1 MFCLYLLE
9 IGIWFL
15 FLKLNVCYRVSV
27 NSDNSQQSLPRLEVS
42 NYCNLMANGV
52 DELHHSM
59 TGPRSKVHCGREVN
73 GLDGLPMTSQTANG
87 FVNSSESPKADAE
100 LDFVNNMKFVNNN
113 LDGTALEDHF
123 EDEVDGVD

>member
-1 MFCLYLLE
+1 MYCLYLLE
-9 IGIWFL
+9 IGIWLL
-15 FLKLNVCYRVSV
+15 FLKLVFVIRVSV

-42 NYCNLMANGV
+42 DNCNIMANGGNGS
-52 DELHHSM
+52 HHSM
-59 TGPRSKVHCGREVN
+59 NGPRSEVHCSREVN

-113 LDGTALEDHF
+113 LDGTGMENHF
-123 EDEVDGVD
+123 EDDVDGVD